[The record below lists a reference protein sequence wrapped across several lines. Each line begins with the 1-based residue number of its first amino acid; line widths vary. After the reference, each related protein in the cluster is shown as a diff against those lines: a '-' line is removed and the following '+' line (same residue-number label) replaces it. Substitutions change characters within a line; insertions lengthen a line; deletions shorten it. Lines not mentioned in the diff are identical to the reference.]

1 MIKRLRE
8 GSGKIEETR
17 VRVKRRERTRVREK
31 DREKVRQRGKT

>member
-8 GSGKIEETR
+8 SGKIEETR